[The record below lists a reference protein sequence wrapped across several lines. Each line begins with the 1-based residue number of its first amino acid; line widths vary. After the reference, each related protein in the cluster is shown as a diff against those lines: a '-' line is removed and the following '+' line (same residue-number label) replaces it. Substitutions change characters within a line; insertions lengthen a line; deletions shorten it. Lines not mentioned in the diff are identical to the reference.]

1 MMNRTTSHLRQAAML
16 LAGFFLWTWAVCTV
30 DVRPIGPLDSAVG
43 FSALNQWVHTLTG
56 VHLRWYLLTDWLS
69 LIPLGIV
76 AAFGVLGLA
85 QWLQRKQLRQVDR
98 DILLLGGFYLTVM
111 ALFLLFE
118 LLVINYRPILLEGVP
133 EASYPS
139 STTMLV
145 LCVMPTACLQLQ
157 RRVRPGALR
166 RWGICLMQAFTL
178 LMVLARLVSGVH
190 WCTDIL
196 GGVLL
201 SAGLVRLYQ
210 AACARI
216 CP

>member
-30 DVRPIGPLDSAVG
+30 DVRPIGPLGSAVG
-43 FSALNQWVHTLTG
+43 LSALNQWVHALTG

-69 LIPLGIV
+69 LIPLGLV

-85 QWLQRKQLRQVDR
+85 QWLRRKRLRQVDR
-98 DILLLGGFYLTVM
+98 DLLLLGGFYLTVM

-118 LLVINYRPILLEGVP
+118 VLVINYRPILLEGVP

-145 LCVMPTACLQLQ
+145 LCVMPTACLQLRARGQ
-157 RRVRPGALR
+157 SAKLR
-166 RWGICLMQAFTL
+166 HWGTGLMMAFTAF
-178 LMVLARLVSGVH
+178 MVIARLLSGVH
-190 WCTDIL
+190 WLTDIV

-201 SAGLVRLYQ
+201 STGLVSLYQ
-210 AACARI
+210 AVYAQI